1 MNKENDHKESYEFKN
16 NFHDVAANTALGTY
30 AHTVIT
36 HNIFDKSYKKD
47 KYHYHNS
54 FQSTGHVDN
63 NGGYGNT
70 ATFTTSNPMI
80 VETPVDYDVVDGDTR
95 QKGVSD
101 FAESRISVVP
111 TTQYL
116 HNEETGSYGVDVAQD
131 GVLEGER
138 ISLKNQL
145 HSGTRLQMTVKG
157 QAWLQAG
164 DLIQFDVQ
172 TVENRDNARSP
183 LDPQLSGRYVISSIR
198 HRIAGDQYRQVLEC
212 IKDSSPKPY
221 GIGRKSYAQI
231 AGEEKSPSTPS
242 DIDYT

>member
-1 MNKENDHKESYEFKN
+1 
-16 NFHDVAANTALGTY
+16 
-30 AHTVIT
+30 
-36 HNIFDKSYKKD
+36 
-47 KYHYHNS
+47 
-54 FQSTGHVDN
+54 
-63 NGGYGNT
+63 
-70 ATFTTSNPMI
+70 MI
-80 VETPVDYDVVDGDTR
+80 VETPVDYDTVDGDTR

-111 TTQYL
+111 TTQFL

-198 HRIAGDQYRQVLEC
+198 HRVAGDQYRQVLEC